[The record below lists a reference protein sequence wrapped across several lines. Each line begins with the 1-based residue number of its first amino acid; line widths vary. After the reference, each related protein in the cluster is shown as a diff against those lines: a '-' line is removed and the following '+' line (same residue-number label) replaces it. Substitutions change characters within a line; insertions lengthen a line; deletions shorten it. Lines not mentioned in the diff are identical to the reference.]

1 MKTFAFCS
9 LFTLLAAAAFCAH
22 SSELT
27 HLTIK
32 DKSVRVEVAKDE
44 AARSRGLMFREKLEE
59 NSGMLFVM
67 DQSDLI
73 CMWMKNTLIPLS
85 VAFIDENGKILNI
98 EQMQPQTL
106 SLHCSKG
113 AARFALEMNLGWF
126 KKQNIVPGERIEP
139 LPSTVR

>member
-1 MKTFAFCS
+1 MKTFALCS
-9 LFTLLAAAAFCAH
+9 LCAVLAAAAFCAH
-22 SSELT
+22 SSDLT
-27 HLTIK
+27 NLTIK
-32 DKSVRVEVAKDE
+32 DKSVRVEVARDE

-85 VAFIDENGKILNI
+85 VAFIDEHGQILNI
-98 EQMQPQTL
+98 EPMQPQTL

-113 AARFALEMNLGWF
+113 AARFALEMNLDWF
-126 KKQNIVPGERIEP
+126 KKQNIGPGDRIEH
-139 LPSTVR
+139 LPSMK